1 MNFIIPYL
9 DYEVLIGLRWR
20 WLLTAFQSQCTNS
33 IVHIQKQ
40 AVAVHTADAGTI
52 SGCSRAEQNSIVTL
66 LCRSYIAR
74 SDYVLL
80 TTTTGTLGNDVP
92 GTPVRG
98 KLRQEKLVCLVSS
111 SGSHEAKKYPP
122 QILSYLC

>member
-1 MNFIIPYL
+1 M
-9 DYEVLIGLRWR
+9 
-20 WLLTAFQSQCTNS
+20 
-33 IVHIQKQ
+33 
-40 AVAVHTADAGTI
+40 AVATDCIPESMYEQYCPYPEASSSSAHCRRRDHFWLQQ
-52 SGCSRAEQNSIVTL
+52 SRAEQNGIVTL